1 MKKVRLLFSKSL
13 KEQTGASTVM
23 RLHANNVDY
32 YLGKDIDFSV
42 FTRDDFLNANA
53 NNSSKGKSLKIKLK
67 EKIDSILS
75 LYYRKSPLLG
85 FLMEY
90 VRNIHP
96 AELFVNNLPN
106 NNVNEILFFNELYT
120 CYCYLNKN
128 SKNNHKIVLV
138 IHNDGYDFHDLCDK
152 IEGFKDSW
160 LFNQMLKR
168 YHKVLKSVDRI
179 GFVSQ
184 YATENFI
191 NNHPDIDPK
200 KVFYVLNGMELTDTP
215 KSEADNYEVV
225 CVGSVNDRK
234 RQETIVRA
242 LINCREEKIDLTG
255 IHFTIVGSGDK
266 LEYLKQLSTDNGI
279 DEYITFAGGT
289 TDVNKYL
296 AKAKI
301 FILPSSNEGMPMA
314 ILEAMRMSLPI
325 VSTRTGEIPNMIVEG
340 KSGLLIDSTTE
351 GVFGFI
357 KDIRKYDWD
366 AMGKVSYDIFKE
378 KYSVEHMLD
387 SYIKI
392 FNSI

>member
-1 MKKVRLLFSKSL
+1 MKKVRLLYSKSL

-32 YLGKDIDFSV
+32 YLNKGILFSV
-42 FTRDDFLNANA
+42 YTRDNFLKSDS
-53 NNSSKGKSLKIKLK
+53 NSFIEGQSCKSRIKQKL
-67 EKIDSILS
+67 DSILS
-75 LYYRKSPLLG
+75 LYYRKSPILG

-90 VRNIHP
+90 LRNIHP
-96 AELFVNNLPN
+96 AELFINNMPIVNDDD
-106 NNVNEILFFNELYT
+106 ILFFNELYT
-120 CYCYLNKN
+120 CYCYLKKIG
-128 SKNNHKIVLV
+128 KNNNKIVLV

-152 IEGFKDSW
+152 IDGFKESW
-160 LFNQMLKR
+160 IFKQMLKR
-168 YHKVLKSVDRI
+168 YHEVLKSVDRI

-184 YATENFI
+184 FATENFI
-191 NNHPDIDPK
+191 NNHPDIDSQ
-200 KVFYVLNGMELTDTP
+200 KVFYVLNGMELTHTP
-215 KSEADNYEVV
+215 KTVADNYEVV

-242 LINCREEKIDLTG
+242 LINCKQEKIDLSD

-266 LEYLKQLSTDNGI
+266 LDYLMQLSTDNGI
-279 DEYITFAGGT
+279 DDYITFTGGT

-296 AKAKI
+296 EKAKI

-325 VSTRTGEIPNMIVEG
+325 VSTRTGEIPNMIVNG
-340 KSGLLIDSTTE
+340 KSGLLINSTTE
-351 GVFGFI
+351 DVYRFI
-357 KDIRKYDWD
+357 KDVKNYDWD
-366 AMGKVSYDIFKE
+366 TMGKVSYDIFKE

-387 SYIKI
+387 SYINV